1 MTRLRSGLALLAVLV
16 TGAAVVLPLVLV
28 LRSPDVIDVLCGLT
42 LLVCGLVVRGPG
54 GREESGSLLLGASAA
69 WSLPLLA
76 VTAHPLINGLVLR
89 TGLVHVALVGL
100 ACLVVLDRQRAPRT
114 VLVAM
119 IAVAGTALSGGI
131 GGFSIVEPFSGAA
144 LIAAAGRSGGL
155 GRLPA
160 LLLGGELVAA
170 AFIRTIQGASVEGV
184 LFPLHAVSVGGT
196 AVLLAFFS
204 RRPDYGDHEVPL
216 DSAGLVELEASLSTV
231 LGLSDLRL
239 WFPDGHGGWLNAR
252 GTRAPGHIPDGDEVR
267 DEDDLVALVSGLT
280 TSLPPR
286 LVTTLHLVRDHAR
299 LRQSVTDQIVE
310 LRASQRRLLVAGDHE
325 RRDLERQ
332 LHAGALARIEQI
344 LEVLCEA
351 RAGSDEALAPAL
363 SRASATRAALV
374 AVGRGLDPLAGHAS
388 LTDALRSLAES
399 SPVPVVLDLRADPS
413 DDAVRRTLYF
423 AVSEAIANTAKH
435 GRGSTLRVLL
445 KNQDDALVATLSDD
459 GPGGADPAGSG
470 LVGLADR
477 ARAVGGSINVV
488 SPPGSGTT
496 LTLRFTERDAR
507 APSRTDTDIARTSLR
522 RDTDVGVGELD
533 RRGYDRMSS

>member
-1 MTRLRSGLALLAVLV
+1 MTRLSSGLALLAVVV
-16 TGAAVVLPLVLV
+16 TGAAVALPLVLV
-28 LRSPDVIDVLCGLT
+28 LRSPEVIDVLCGLT

-54 GREESGSLLLGASAA
+54 GREQSGALLLGASAA

-76 VTAHPLINGLVLR
+76 VTAYPFINGLVLR

-100 ACLVVLDRQRAPRT
+100 ACLVVLDRERAPRT
-114 VLVAM
+114 VLLAMVAL
-119 IAVAGTALSGGI
+119 AGTALSGGI
-131 GGFSIVEPFSGAA
+131 GEFSVVEPFSGAA
-144 LIAAAGRSGGL
+144 LIAAAVGSGGL

-170 AFIRTIQGASVEGV
+170 AAIRAVQGSSVESV
-184 LFPLHAVSVGGT
+184 LFPLHAVCVGGA
-196 AVLLAFFS
+196 AVLLAFLS

-216 DSAGLVELEASLSTV
+216 DSAGLAELEASLATV
-231 LGLSDLRL
+231 LGLSDLGL
-239 WFPDGHGGWLNAR
+239 WFPDGHGEWLNAT

-267 DEDDLVALVSGLT
+267 DGDDLLALVSGLT

-332 LHAGALARIEQI
+332 LHAGALARIE
-344 LEVLCEA
+344 EVLDVLCVA
-351 RAGSDEALAPAL
+351 RAGSSDALAPAL

-374 AVGRGLDPLAGHAS
+374 AVGRGLDPLAGHTS
-388 LTDALRSLAES
+388 LTDALRSLAGS
-399 SPVPVVLDLRADPS
+399 APVPVVLDLRADPS

-445 KNQDDALVATLSDD
+445 KNQDDVLVATLSDD

-496 LTLRFTERDAR
+496 LILRFTERDTR
-507 APSRTDTDIARTSLR
+507 APSPADTNNSTTSHRTGADA
-522 RDTDVGVGELD
+522 GVDEPD
-533 RRGYDRMSS
+533 RRGYDRVSS